1 VKLITTFP
9 STHDARSSDEYAGA
23 VWEMG
28 FASTMAADNGVKAD
42 TLSAAAREQA
52 DMRRIFIWNEF

>member
-1 VKLITTFP
+1 
-9 STHDARSSDEYAGA
+9 
-23 VWEMG
+23 
-28 FASTMAADNGVKAD
+28 MAADNGVKAD